1 MKAHILLK
9 RIKRK
14 KTKKTTTVWLLGTSH
29 SLSSRR
35 AVGIYKLDVKVLV
48 TNLYPVRVSLS

>member
-1 MKAHILLK
+1 MKAYILLK

-14 KTKKTTTVWLLGTSH
+14 KKHHCTAFGNITFS
-29 SLSSRR
+29 SLSSCR
-35 AVGIYKLDVKVLV
+35 AVCVYKLDVKVLV